1 MAIEQTTG
9 IADAVNTVGT
19 QDKLAE
25 LLGVTQ
31 QAISN
36 WVAQGWVPM
45 RRAQEIEAQTGI
57 LRERL
62 VNPRVLELVSS
73 TVAS

>member
-1 MAIEQTTG
+1 MTLEQTTG
-9 IADAVNTVGT
+9 IADAVNAVGT
-19 QDKLAE
+19 QDKLAD

-31 QAISN
+31 QAVSN

-62 VNPRVLELVSS
+62 INPRVLELVTS
-73 TVAS
+73 TVS